1 MEVLNSFMTWIFKN
15 RLGQIEN
22 FKENPLEV
30 QHEIFLDL
38 IEAGK
43 RTKFGKERR
52 FSRTRHDQ
60 KFQRTFHRICAGH
73 RHDIRCHHVPRK
85 CQRDI
90 LIRPRLGENGWYL
103 RHMSLVFSV

>member
-43 RTKFGKERR
+43 RTKFGKE
-52 FSRTRHDQ
+52 FNFLSIRTYQDFAKNVPHLSEVS
-60 KFQRTFHRICAGH
+60 IGH
-73 RHDIRCHHVPRK
+73 A
-85 CQRDI
+85 
-90 LIRPRLGENGWYL
+90 LISDALYLGLEETVKQYL
-103 RHMSLVFSV
+103 DCLK

>member
-43 RTKFGKERR
+43 RTKFGKE
-52 FSRTRHDQ
+52 FNFLSIRTYQ
-60 KFQRTFHRICAGH
+60 EINP
-73 RHDIRCHHVPRK
+73 IRLPNPIRK
-85 CQRDI
+85 A
-90 LIRPRLGENGWYL
+90 LLSGK
-103 RHMSLVFSV
+103 